1 MPQARI
7 IPRTSAARAR
17 QPELVVFDVELEQG
31 KDTGLFKGS
40 DDGALTFES
49 REKAITYAEAHGF
62 RPVEWSHNAWEPT
75 ARADPPA
82 PSDRPEARQAGSR
95 RQSSNPSEVAQG
107 SRRADR

>member
-7 IPRTSAARAR
+7 IPRTYPTRPGQS
-17 QPELVVFDVELEQG
+17 EVTVFDVELEQG

-62 RPVEWSHNAWEPT
+62 RPVEWSLNAWEPT
-75 ARADPPA
+75 ARAAPPA
-82 PSDRPEARQAGSR
+82 PWDRPEARQAGSR
-95 RQSSNPSEVAQG
+95 PQSSNPSEVGRG